1 MGPQTGLWGFG
12 SRGGA
17 GLSSQSKSAVED
29 KHVNRFSPLESGMSD
44 RKSQKYWLIFNNIL
58 KV

>member
-1 MGPQTGLWGFG
+1 VQLGPQTGLWGFG

-17 GLSSQSKSAVED
+17 GLSSQPKPAVDD

-44 RKSQKYWLIFNNIL
+44 RKSQKY
-58 KV
+58 